1 MATKERIK
9 QVVEIVKKFGR
20 LQRNQL
26 MKIIEQED
34 LMSHQTANDAINEAV
49 KFHKLYRQ
57 EDYKGKQKIVWYSIN
72 EDVRKAEELCKQ
84 ELDKIIKN
92 YDLKFLIFK
101 EKYPKLTLQE
111 KAEGIDAFS
120 YLFRNIVE
128 IIEFVHELFGQ
139 TTYWKKLLKEVR
151 ETGMVELQKLN
162 STESIK
168 DLGHIALD
176 LLSSRLEDVNDA
188 FENVEEYL
196 KELKD

>member
-9 QVVEIVKKFGR
+9 QVVGIVEKFGR

-26 MKIIEQED
+26 IKIIEQEE

-72 EDVRKAEELCKQ
+72 EDINKAEKIFKK

-92 YDLKFLIFK
+92 YDSKFLIFK

-111 KAEGIDAFS
+111 KGDGIYVYSF
-120 YLFRNIVE
+120 LLRHIIE
-128 IIEFVHELFGQ
+128 IIGKIHEGFGQ
-139 TTYWKKLLKEVR
+139 TNYWKKLFEEIIQTR
-151 ETGMVELQKLN
+151 PIEFQKLA
-162 STESIK
+162 STESINDLAQLSLYVLSENYK
-168 DLGHIALD
+168 DVD
-176 LLSSRLEDVNDA
+176 DA
-188 FENVEEYL
+188 FEDVEEYL
-196 KELKD
+196 KELKK